1 MSKVT
6 VFGAG
11 QWGSTMAQVLSDA
24 GNHVLMWG
32 RDQAVID
39 EINKSRTNSKYLD
52 NSILP
57 NGISATTNLTDAFE
71 YSSID
76 V

>member
-71 YSSID
+71 YSSIY